1 MLETGK
7 IAAEENTR
15 RLVVE
20 HGGFLYDADTIPM
33 TIFSSG
39 LRSKRNLLSESKWA
53 VVPKT
58 A

>member
-20 HGGFLYDADTIPM
+20 HGGFLYDADNYNDDLPFWTKVEEKPIVRKQ
-33 TIFSSG
+33 
-39 LRSKRNLLSESKWA
+39 LDC
-53 VVPKT
+53 
-58 A
+58 